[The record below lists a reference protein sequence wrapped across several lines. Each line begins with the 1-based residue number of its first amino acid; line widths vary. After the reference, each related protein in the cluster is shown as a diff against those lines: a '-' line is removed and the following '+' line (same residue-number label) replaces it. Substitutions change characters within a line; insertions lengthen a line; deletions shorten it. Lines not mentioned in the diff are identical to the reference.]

1 MKPQVLA
8 MHIQGGIIA
17 LDRGIQESQPEEC
30 GNVFIIKG
38 IVFKSSISE

>member
-17 LDRGIQESQPEEC
+17 LDRGIQESQPEPMK
-30 GNVFIIKG
+30 IIPKM
-38 IVFKSSISE
+38 KK